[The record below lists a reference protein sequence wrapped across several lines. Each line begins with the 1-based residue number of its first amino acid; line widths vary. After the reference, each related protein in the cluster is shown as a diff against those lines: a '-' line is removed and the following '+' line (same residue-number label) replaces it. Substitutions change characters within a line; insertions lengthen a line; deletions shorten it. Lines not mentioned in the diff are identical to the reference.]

1 MSSNNPFFSILYEY
15 IKKMGQSD
23 PSFQL
28 LADYMKNSNAQN
40 SNAQSDPSFQLLAD
54 YMKNSNAQA
63 QDDLQSLEAKLKK
76 MEEKNARLFRA
87 YKILIGRN
95 EMCASAL
102 GMCAKCWGSD
112 ENCDCLGEGGPGSRI
127 PDKSTF
133 DILVSP
139 ALKTLGIIT
148 SNESKKLINNRQE

>member
-1 MSSNNPFFSILYEY
+1 MSSNNPYFNILYEY
-15 IKKMGQSD
+15 LKRMGQSD

-40 SNAQSDPSFQLLAD
+40 SNAQSD
-54 YMKNSNAQA
+54 
-63 QDDLQSLEAKLKK
+63 LQSLEAKLKK

-87 YKILIGRN
+87 YKILRRRN

-133 DILVSP
+133 DVLVTP

-148 SNESKKLINNRQE
+148 SNEPKNLINDQQE

>member
-1 MSSNNPFFSILYEY
+1 MKNSNAQNSNA
-15 IKKMGQSD
+15 QND

-40 SNAQSDPSFQLLAD
+40 
-54 YMKNSNAQA
+54 
-63 QDDLQSLEAKLKK
+63 DLQSLEAKLKRV
-76 MEEKNARLFRA
+76 EEKNVRLFLA
-87 YKILIGRN
+87 YKILLKRN

-133 DILVSP
+133 DILVTP
-139 ALKTLGIIT
+139 ALKTLGIIIP
-148 SNESKKLINNRQE
+148 NEPKNLINSQQE

>member
-1 MSSNNPFFSILYEY
+1 
-15 IKKMGQSD
+15 MGQND

-54 YMKNSNAQA
+54 YMKNSNAQNSNA
-63 QDDLQSLEAKLKK
+63 QNSNAQSDLQSLEAKLKRV
-76 MEEKNARLFRA
+76 EEKNARLFRA
-87 YKILIGRN
+87 YKILLRRN
-95 EMCASAL
+95 EMFASAL

-127 PDKSTF
+127 LDKSTF
-133 DILVSP
+133 DILVTP

-148 SNESKKLINNRQE
+148 SNEPKKVINNQ